1 MKNALKRHHQIKSV
15 IPALLNT
22 SSSYAHT
29 RRSVSL
35 REKQTNEKLNITV
48 RSIATNR
55 WQLN

>member
-15 IPALLNT
+15 ILALLNT
-22 SSSYAHT
+22 SSSYAHM